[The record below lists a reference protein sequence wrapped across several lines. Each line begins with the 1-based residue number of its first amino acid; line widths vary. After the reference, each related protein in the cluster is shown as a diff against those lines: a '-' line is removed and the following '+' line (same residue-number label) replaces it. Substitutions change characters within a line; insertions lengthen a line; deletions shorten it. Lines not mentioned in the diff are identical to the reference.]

1 MPSDSAGALVASL
14 QEELDRVAAG
24 FLHGVEAGT
33 KRICHEMFADL
44 HKSEAVLPALFGE
57 KWEAGQARPAAALRA
72 TIEDYLD
79 DPQYGLRTWL
89 ASELLFGRV
98 VALALTQLVQVYVRR
113 LVGHVRPFG
122 DHAVA
127 AQRVRSDC
135 QEFRACFQKYLDEM
149 RFGKIRSRAAL
160 EERLMILDRAAD
172 VLADAYPQN
181 HFEEL
186 AREFG
191 PFATQAIAR
200 LLYLRGDLS
209 REQRE
214 DLLLYD
220 VSEHGGAVPRFDLA
234 DLPPLPR
241 DADEPAADK
250 DKDRASP
257 KAGAAASSKVK
268 AKARTKMVEALA
280 QIKKNKSALGKEG
293 PTLNMSLNDFLGK
306 DSASSSGGTRL

>member
-1 MPSDSAGALVASL
+1 
-14 QEELDRVAAG
+14 
-24 FLHGVEAGT
+24 
-33 KRICHEMFADL
+33 
-44 HKSEAVLPALFGE
+44 
-57 KWEAGQARPAAALRA
+57 
-72 TIEDYLD
+72 
-79 DPQYGLRTWL
+79 
-89 ASELLFGRV
+89 
-98 VALALTQLVQVYVRR
+98 
-113 LVGHVRPFG
+113 
-122 DHAVA
+122 
-127 AQRVRSDC
+127 
-135 QEFRACFQKYLDEM
+135 
-149 RFGKIRSRAAL
+149 
-160 EERLMILDRAAD
+160 MILDRAAD

-191 PFATQAIAR
+191 PFAPQAIAR

-250 DKDRASP
+250 DKDKDKDQASP

-268 AKARTKMVEALA
+268 AKARTKMVKALA
-280 QIKKNKSALGKEG
+280 QIKKNKSAIGKEG
-293 PTLNMSLNDFLGK
+293 PTLNMSLSDFLGK
-306 DSASSSGGTRL
+306 DSASSSGGGTRL